1 MMLKM
6 EKKIKM
12 VAKKRRNLLIPMIIN
27 VIIGIILCILSGAQS
42 REINEASS
50 SAVFDSSLGGWER
63 NVCHNKIVGGILSP
77 FAFYF
82 KISVFDANIGMMGCP
97 WRIRNTIY
105 RLLCVCLIVII
116 TLYQIVVLLYRQKSR
131 IWKILYW
138 SQYILYLSMILVLVL
153 DSDGIWNGYH
163 ACLNNFD
170 MQTGYGPILLNLMQV
185 QWMTTQSPSW
195 CLGAVGVNVG
205 VVTHQHFGIT
215 DGCYLTPFIYTALCD
230 AALIIFTYIS
240 YKLAR
245 YYSFNGQYDDDDDD
259 EIEES
264 MTYDDYNTKNRRTAT
279 INTRRIY
286 GQPTNTTTTIS
297 TRGPPPSSYA
307 HASKGGKKATK
318 GRNMKKASISLTEPA
333 HWKTNNKPRRSGKTA
348 PSPAYIVEKSPTYI
362 PHQSIDPE
370 YWQKRKSTYEKN
382 YS

>member
-1 MMLKM
+1 M
-6 EKKIKM
+6 
-12 VAKKRRNLLIPMIIN
+12 
-27 VIIGIILCILSGAQS
+27 
-42 REINEASS
+42 
-50 SAVFDSSLGGWER
+50 
-63 NVCHNKIVGGILSP
+63 
-77 FAFYF
+77 
-82 KISVFDANIGMMGCP
+82 
-97 WRIRNTIY
+97 
-105 RLLCVCLIVII
+105 RLLF
-116 TLYQIVVLLYRQKSR
+116 
-131 IWKILYW
+131 ILY
-138 SQYILYLSMILVLVL
+138 I
-153 DSDGIWNGYH
+153 
-163 ACLNNFD
+163 
-170 MQTGYGPILLNLMQV
+170 GYGPILLNLMQV

-230 AALIIFTYIS
+230 AALIVFTYIS

-245 YYSFNGQYDDDDDD
+245 YYSFPGQYDDDDD

-264 MTYDDYNTKNRRTAT
+264 MTYDDYAPKNRRTAT

-297 TRGPPPSSYA
+297 TRGNNITRGPPPSSYA
-307 HASKGGKKATK
+307 HAHATKGGKKASK
-318 GRNMKKASISLTEPA
+318 GGRAKKKASISLTEPA

-348 PSPAYIVEKSPTYI
+348 PSPAYIVEKSPTFI